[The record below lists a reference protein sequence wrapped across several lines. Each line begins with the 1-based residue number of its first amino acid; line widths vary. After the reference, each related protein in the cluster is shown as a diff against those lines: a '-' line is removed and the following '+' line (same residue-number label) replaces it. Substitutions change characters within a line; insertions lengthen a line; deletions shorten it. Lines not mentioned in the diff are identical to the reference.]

1 MTTTL
6 RPSRGAAADDA
17 VAIGGRTTVTTTTTT
32 ITTTTTNTTLQQ
44 RRSNLPALVCAFSA
58 SATTGGTTYAFGLYA
73 AALKQ
78 QLHFNQSE
86 MDSISTAFFL
96 AGLCSWLPGLFV
108 DRYGT
113 RLAMITGG
121 CLGATALMG
130 YWAVATQQRP
140 ADGEEVM
147 EGTTTTTIVPH
158 EWLVPI
164 LSSLGI
170 VIFSS
175 CGMVTGAV
183 FKIIVAS
190 TGPGRKGSA
199 VGAAKGYV
207 GLGAGLY
214 ACLFNAI
221 RTPNE
226 SELDFLPMAAWF
238 FLACAVVPA
247 LCLLPHQQE
256 MDRCVYVDD
265 STVRHFRTLYLSLT
279 VLAAVIILT
288 SMMDLYGGGNN
299 AATTTITDEPRYGR
313 AFLLVAIWLAPIHA
327 LQYLP
332 RVPADDDDDDGNNAV
347 VTNATTIP
355 TRSSHVPLPMVD
367 DEDDDMDRR
376 NDSKGR
382 TTVTQTGEATNELDD
397 SHGHDNENLEG
408 AGLLSS
414 NRAANHTRMAEAAA
428 AAVDGDD
435 ADDPA
440 VPNSNLNLLQ
450 MLRTPSAWLLLWTA
464 TILVGAGTVVT
475 NHMGQM
481 VQSLGFA
488 TTVTSAAM
496 ALFSVAQAAGR
507 VATGSISEAAMKYVP
522 RPTFLVVAS
531 VVGLF
536 AHLLMGFARSEVV
549 FVAGATL
556 SGAAFGMVWPLL
568 VLIIGEVFGTAH
580 VGANYMFVDGFAS
593 AAGTLLMT
601 KLIAQD
607 VYESHISP
615 RSDDPTTCLGMGCF
629 QETHLAAAGLSM
641 TCIVTSWMLL
651 IATRQVYRRIGHT
664 A

>member
-6 RPSRGAAADDA
+6 RPRGGTAADDDA
-17 VAIGGRTTVTTTTTT
+17 VAIIGGRTTVTTTTTT
-32 ITTTTTNTTLQQ
+32 TQQ

-113 RLAMITGG
+113 RLAMVTGG

-130 YWAVATQQRP
+130 YWAVATQQQP
-140 ADGEEVM
+140 TGEELA
-147 EGTTTTTIVPH
+147 GTTNTTTTTAIVPH
-158 EWLVPI
+158 EWLVPT

-175 CGMVTGAV
+175 CGMITGAV

-226 SELDFLPMAAWF
+226 TALDFLPMAAWF

-247 LCLLPHQQE
+247 LCLLPNQRE
-256 MDRCVYVDD
+256 MDRSVYVDD
-265 STVRHFRTLYLSLT
+265 STVRHFLTLYLSLT

-288 SMMDLYGGGNN
+288 SMMDLYGGKN
-299 AATTTITDEPRYGR
+299 AATTTTDEQPRYGR
-313 AFLLVAIWLAPIHA
+313 AFLLVAIWLAPIHS

-332 RVPADDDDDDGNNAV
+332 CVPNDDDDDDDGHNNAV
-347 VTNATTIP
+347 VTNATTTP
-355 TRSSHVPLPMVD
+355 TRSSSSHVPLPMADD
-367 DEDDDMDRR
+367 DEDDDMSRR
-376 NDSKGR
+376 SNDYSKGR

-397 SHGHDNENLEG
+397 SNNGHDSENREG
-408 AGLLSS
+408 AGLLS
-414 NRAANHTRMAEAAA
+414 NRAANHTMMAEAA

-435 ADDPA
+435 DPA
-440 VPNSNLNLLQ
+440 VPNSNMNLLQ

-507 VATGSISEAAMKYVP
+507 VATGSISEAAMKYVQ

-629 QETHLAAAGLSM
+629 QETHLAVAGLSM

-651 IATRQVYRRIGHT
+651 ITTRQVYRRIGHT